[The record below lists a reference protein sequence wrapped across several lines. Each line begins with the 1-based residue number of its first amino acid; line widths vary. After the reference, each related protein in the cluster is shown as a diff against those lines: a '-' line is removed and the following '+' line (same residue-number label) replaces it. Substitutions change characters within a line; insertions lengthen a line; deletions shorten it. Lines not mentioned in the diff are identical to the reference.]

1 MRLCYLQRVEESA
14 ALHTN
19 VQVGCLRAIIC
30 IPCVDCWHLQG
41 RAMKAI
47 FVTTNEHKRREVQEI
62 LGFELERAELDLP
75 EIQAI
80 DPAEVAAEKAL
91 AARQALEASD
101 LPVLVEDSGLM
112 VDAWDGFPGALTKWL
127 MRSVGNDGL
136 LRMLSEGEDRSA
148 RAVCVVAL
156 GEADGTVRTFRGEVP
171 GTLAQRPRGA
181 GGFGYDPVF
190 VPEWSS
196 MTYAEMG
203 EGKNADSHRTRAF
216 RAVREWFE
224 EA

>member
-1 MRLCYLQRVEESA
+1 MSDLQE
-14 ALHTN
+14 N
-19 VQVGCLRAIIC
+19 
-30 IPCVDCWHLQG
+30 
-41 RAMKAI
+41 AMKAI

-62 LGFELERAELDLP
+62 LGFELERADLDLP

-80 DPAEVAAEKAL
+80 DPAEVAAEKAS
-91 AARQALEASD
+91 AAREALGRPG

-127 MRSVGNDGL
+127 MSSVGNEGL
-136 LRMLSEGEDRSA
+136 LRILPEGGDRSA

-156 GEADGTVRTFRGEVP
+156 AEADGTVRTFRGEVP
-171 GTLAQRPRGA
+171 GTLAQRPRGT

-190 VPEWSS
+190 VPGWSS

-203 EGKNADSHRTRAF
+203 EGKNEDSHRARAF
-216 RAVREWFE
+216 RAVREWLKE
-224 EA
+224 E

>member
-1 MRLCYLQRVEESA
+1 
-14 ALHTN
+14 
-19 VQVGCLRAIIC
+19 
-30 IPCVDCWHLQG
+30 
-41 RAMKAI
+41 MKAI

-62 LGFELERAELDLP
+62 LGFELEWVDLDLP

-80 DPAEVAAEKAL
+80 EPAEVAAEKVR
-91 AARQALEASD
+91 AARQALGVPD

-112 VDAWDGFPGALTKWL
+112 VDAWNGFPGALTKWL

-136 LRMLSEGEDRSA
+136 LRILPPGEDRSA

-156 GEADGTVRTFRGEVP
+156 AEPDGTVRTFRGEVP
-171 GTLAQRPRGA
+171 GTLAPEPRGA

-190 VPEWSS
+190 VPGWSS

-203 EGKNADSHRTRAF
+203 EGKNADSHRARAF
-216 RAVREWFE
+216 RSVRGWLEK
-224 EA
+224 A

>member
-1 MRLCYLQRVEESA
+1 LTMEMS
-14 ALHTN
+14 
-19 VQVGCLRAIIC
+19 
-30 IPCVDCWHLQG
+30 HLQEN
-41 RAMKAI
+41 AMKAI

-62 LGFELERAELDLP
+62 LGLELERVDLDLP

-80 DPAEVAAEKAL
+80 EPAEVAAEKAR
-91 AARQALEASD
+91 AAREALGAPD

-127 MRSVGNDGL
+127 MQSVGNEGL
-136 LRMLSEGEDRSA
+136 LRMLSEGGDRSA

-156 GEADGTVRTFRGEVP
+156 AEADGTVRTFRGEVP
-171 GTLAQRPRGA
+171 GTLASEPRGA

-190 VPEWSS
+190 VPGWSS

-203 EGKNADSHRTRAF
+203 EGKNADSHRARAF
-216 RAVREWFE
+216 RAVREWLG
-224 EA
+224 EAQNRV

>member
-1 MRLCYLQRVEESA
+1 
-14 ALHTN
+14 
-19 VQVGCLRAIIC
+19 
-30 IPCVDCWHLQG
+30 
-41 RAMKAI
+41 MKAI
-47 FVTTNEHKRREVQEI
+47 FVTTNEHKRREVQKI
-62 LGFELERAELDLP
+62 LGFELERAEFDLP

-136 LRMLSEGEDRSA
+136 LRMLSESEDRSA

-156 GEADGTVRTFRGEVP
+156 AEADGTVRTFRGEVP

-203 EGKNADSHRTRAF
+203 EGKNADSHRARAF

>member
-1 MRLCYLQRVEESA
+1 MHGRDC
-14 ALHTN
+14 
-19 VQVGCLRAIIC
+19 IIKNRSY
-30 IPCVDCWHLQG
+30 VDSY
-41 RAMKAI
+41 AMKAI

-62 LGFELERAELDLP
+62 LGVALERADLDLP

-80 DPAEVAAEKAL
+80 DPAEVAAEKVR
-91 AARQALEASD
+91 AAREALGAPD
-101 LPVLVEDSGLM
+101 LPVLVEDSGIM

-127 MRSVGNDGL
+127 MKSVGNEGL
-136 LRMLSEGEDRSA
+136 LRMLAPGEDRSA
-148 RAVCVVAL
+148 MAVCVVAL
-156 GEADGTVRTFRGEVP
+156 AEADGTVRTFRGEVR
-171 GTLAQRPRGA
+171 GALAQKPRGA

-203 EGKNADSHRTRAF
+203 EGKNADSHRARAF
-216 RAVREWFE
+216 RAVREWFG

>member
-1 MRLCYLQRVEESA
+1 
-14 ALHTN
+14 
-19 VQVGCLRAIIC
+19 
-30 IPCVDCWHLQG
+30 
-41 RAMKAI
+41 MKAI

-62 LGFELERAELDLP
+62 LGVELERADLDLP

-80 DPAEVAAEKAL
+80 DPAEVASEKAS
-91 AARQALEASD
+91 AAREALGRPA

-127 MRSVGNDGL
+127 MRSVGNEGL
-136 LRMLSEGEDRSA
+136 IRMLGPDDERSA

-156 GEADGTVRTFRGEVP
+156 AEADGTVRTFRGEVQ
-171 GTLAQRPRGA
+171 GTLAPEPRGE

-196 MTYAEMG
+196 LTYAEMG
-203 EGKNADSHRTRAF
+203 KGKNADSHRARAF
-216 RAVREWFE
+216 RAVREWLG